1 MPTTNDK
8 SLMELGHDEIERLA
22 KAQADADAREKH
34 VEVEAGPEW
43 IEVEAGIETER
54 ATWSAWCRYYW
65 EKTKGW
71 FVGGRVE
78 W

>member
-8 SLMELGHDEIERLA
+8 SLSELGREEIERLA
-22 KAQADADAREKH
+22 KEQADDAACEKH

-54 ATWSAWCRYYW
+54 ATWSAWCRYYYD
-65 EKTKGW
+65 KAKGW
-71 FVGGRVE
+71 FVGGKVE